1 MSRANK
7 IFLIEML
14 CIVIIIQFLAFI
26 NFAETKTE
34 TSYETYTVSSLN
46 YDVGYML
53 NGSGGAPHRS
63 DYYLAALTND
73 NGEALG
79 FSFVYKDWEALV
91 VGEEI
96 TLKVK
101 RTVLPSGAMSDN
113 CDYYYNENR
122 LFLYELEIS
131 Q

>member
-1 MSRANK
+1 MRRANK
-7 IFLIEML
+7 I
-14 CIVIIIQFLAFI
+14 FI

-79 FSFVYKDWEALV
+79 VSFVYKDWETLV

-101 RTVLPSGAMSDN
+101 RTVLPNGAMSDN